1 MAEDLQITKS
11 EFTEILKN
19 RGKQVSSGT
28 DDDTLLKKV
37 NYLKK
42 QDLVH
47 LATIRGL
54 VFSESS
60 LVNILHVLFKD
71 VHKKKQSK
79 LINDLY
85 KHYHKKKQIKL
96 SDDLQKHFHKKKQS
110 KLINDLYKYH
120 HIQKAKNIKGE
131 ICRNLQKR
139 QNKQIIDDL
148 RKLKRLKKIVI
159 LLKKRIYLKKI

>member
-60 LVNILHVLFKD
+60 LVNYYTYY
-71 VHKKKQSK
+71 SK
-79 LINDLY
+79 MF
-85 KHYHKKKQIKL
+85 IK
-96 SDDLQKHFHKKKQS
+96 
-110 KLINDLYKYH
+110 
-120 HIQKAKNIKGE
+120 
-131 ICRNLQKR
+131 RNNL
-139 QNKQIIDDL
+139 N
-148 RKLKRLKKIVI
+148 
-159 LLKKRIYLKKI
+159 